1 MLRVIDVD
9 YIRNYELLVTFS
21 DGSKKIVNLE
31 PYLTGEVFG
40 ELLDK
45 EKFVQYGLTRA
56 TIEWANGHPELNA
69 SAVARRMGISQ
80 SLMSQYISGI
90 KKPSQEREALIVN
103 TIKDIG
109 KELTMIV

>member
-1 MLRVIDVD
+1 MNDCLAIQDKK
-9 YIRNYELLVTFS
+9 EETFLYRIFIS
-21 DGSKKIVNLE
+21 HLYRIFIS
-31 PYLTGEVFG
+31 
-40 ELLDK
+40 
-45 EKFVQYGLTRA
+45 
-56 TIEWANGHPELNA
+56 HPELNA